1 LLVGP
6 DFSKFGRGL
15 KDVFMGAI
23 ADTHSGTSDP
33 DSILAAF
40 EEVILLIR
48 SRQNTEAKKRFPLE
62 YYLVE
67 KYYANNPDDFFLQM
81 GYRLHVDGNNAG

>member
-1 LLVGP
+1 
-6 DFSKFGRGL
+6 
-15 KDVFMGAI
+15 MGAI
-23 ADTHSGTSDP
+23 ANASAGTTDP

-48 SRQNTEAKKRFPLE
+48 SRQHKEAKKRFPLE

-81 GYRLHVDGNNAG
+81 GYRLNVGGQPAD

>member
-1 LLVGP
+1 
-6 DFSKFGRGL
+6 
-15 KDVFMGAI
+15 MGAI
-23 ADTHSGTSDP
+23 ADIRSGTSDP

-48 SRQNTEAKKRFPLE
+48 SRQNTEAKQRFPLE

-67 KYYANNPDDFFLQM
+67 KYYADNPDDFFLQM
-81 GYRLHVDGNNAG
+81 GYRLNVAGNGVG